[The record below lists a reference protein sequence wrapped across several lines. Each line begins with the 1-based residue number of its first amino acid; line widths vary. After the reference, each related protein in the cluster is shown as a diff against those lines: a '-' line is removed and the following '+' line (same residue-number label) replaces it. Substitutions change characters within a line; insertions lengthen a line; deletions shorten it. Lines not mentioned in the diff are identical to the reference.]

1 MESLGMSRPVDGCE
15 VKEIAPRPLS
25 EREAGWIHDILHVIP
40 DWQQADLSCIRVVAE
55 GMEAEGYSIVLKSP
69 KPENPSW
76 KSAHD
81 ILGQLW
87 IETENRLT
95 VNVQLSQSEGE
106 LRELYVLI
114 LDSKAR
120 TVRLPTAWKEVSRQ
134 AIGG

>member
-1 MESLGMSRPVDGCE
+1 MESLGMIRPLDSYE
-15 VKEIAPRPLS
+15 VNEIEPRPLS

-40 DWQQADLSCIRVVAE
+40 DWHDADLSCIRVVAE
-55 GMEAEGYSIVLKSP
+55 GMKPEGYSLVLKSP
-69 KPENPSW
+69 TPQNPSW

-95 VNVQLSQSEGE
+95 VNVQLSQWEGE
-106 LRELYVLI
+106 LQELYVLV

-120 TVRLPTAWKEVSRQ
+120 TVRLPAAWKEVSRE
-134 AIGG
+134 AVKG